1 MVFAKVL
8 LVSTMFLLEIFMTTA
23 SQLAIEPKW
32 YDIQWRCRV
41 ANRKLSVCRAKKS
54 GNQQEKKE
62 HADKN
67 ETLLAAFNII
77 HNTERPHEGV
87 LETIR
92 T

>member
-1 MVFAKVL
+1 MVRYTVAFEL
-8 LVSTMFLLEIFMTTA
+8 
-23 SQLAIEPKW
+23 QIEN
-32 YDIQWRCRV
+32 CRYV
-41 ANRKLSVCRAKKS
+41 ERKKS